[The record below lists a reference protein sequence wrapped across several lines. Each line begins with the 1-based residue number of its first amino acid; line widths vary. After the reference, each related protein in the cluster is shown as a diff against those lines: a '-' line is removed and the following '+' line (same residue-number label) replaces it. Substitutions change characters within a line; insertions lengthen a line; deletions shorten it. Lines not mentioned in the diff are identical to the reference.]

1 VNLVLVPAL
10 LLLVGLVA
18 YKKVIQPKR
27 GQPKSTS
34 ATTSETPR
42 AAKGE
47 KKPRKSESKRQEVA
61 KARATNSGRMG
72 SVL

>member
-18 YKKVIQPKR
+18 YKKVIEPKR
-27 GQPKSTS
+27 GQSKSTS
-34 ATTSETPR
+34 STSTDTPR
-42 AAKGE
+42 PAKSD
-47 KKPRKSESKRQEVA
+47 KKPRKGESKRQEVA